1 MIDPGIV
8 CAKLAQLRERGRVL
22 DELAAAPRGD
32 LVRDPIRIAAAE
44 RQLQVSIEICLDIG
58 QHLIAGLGLPRP
70 EEYRDVFR
78 ILGEHGVL
86 SGDFATR
93 LAKMAG
99 FRNRLVHA
107 YAGIDP
113 GLVCDYLQ
121 HDRADFGEFARQIAA
136 FLDDRSSGG

>member
-1 MIDPGIV
+1 MIDATIV

-22 DELAAAPRGD
+22 DELASEPQATF
-32 LVRDPIRIAAAE
+32 VRDAIKVAAAE

-86 SGDFATR
+86 SVDFAPR
-93 LAKMAG
+93 LGKMAG

-113 GLVCDYLQ
+113 ELVCDYLR
-121 HDRADFGEFARQIAA
+121 HDRSDFVEFARQIAA
-136 FLDDRSSGG
+136 FLDSKTSGT